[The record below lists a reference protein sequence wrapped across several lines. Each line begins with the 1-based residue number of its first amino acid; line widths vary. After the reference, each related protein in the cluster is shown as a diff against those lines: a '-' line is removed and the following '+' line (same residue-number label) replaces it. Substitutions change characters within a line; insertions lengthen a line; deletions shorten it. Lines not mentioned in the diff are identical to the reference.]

1 MTSDP
6 GFVAPVQH
14 RNETPRAEGDYSET
28 LPYHQTQLSSSVIW
42 GLSKASP

>member
-6 GFVAPVQH
+6 GFVAPVQP

-28 LPYHQTQLSSSVIW
+28 LPYHQTQLEFVSHMGVE
-42 GLSKASP
+42 